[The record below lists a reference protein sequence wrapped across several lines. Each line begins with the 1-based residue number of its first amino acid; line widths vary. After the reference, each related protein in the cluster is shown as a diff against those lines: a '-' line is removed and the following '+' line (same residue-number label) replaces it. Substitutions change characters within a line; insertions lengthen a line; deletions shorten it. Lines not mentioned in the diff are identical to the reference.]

1 VADSGDAVA
10 PGDAPLP
17 QDSQS
22 YQHNV
27 DPMESLPRL
36 AAVIERQ
43 RRELALARADGQAA
57 DLAAMARGVLMER
70 DGLTATTAARQL
82 ADMSA
87 AAGIPVTEMAA
98 AVLRQE
104 PLSSPGLRPSELLE
118 PPWPA
123 DSGDQAL
130 TAGER
135 PDPADDPLA
144 VAAAVRSRDG
154 AELVGA
160 LAGQLAPRFGVS
172 AVAVWL
178 LEADGALELLGA
190 DGLSG
195 TDSSRWR
202 RLPPQLDCPEQR
214 VAATATDLWWESGPP
229 PGDPVA
235 VAAPWGHG
243 AARAV
248 LGLWDRAGTLIGVA
262 EAWWGTSRREFD
274 ADTRDRLSA
283 VVAGFADV
291 LGVRLGSGP
300 IGSVSPS
307 PVVFATLAQITD
319 SALVVRPLR
328 GARGE
333 VTDFA
338 IVYLSPGYADPA
350 GRPAAEIAPLTLLEA
365 YPRSTSG
372 DGLFARALRVLASG
386 RAEHAPG
393 LVTAPLAD
401 GGNLADGANT
411 AVLADL
417 HAVPFF
423 AGVLFTWRVPGEAE
437 LVAEVLEHAQR
448 LGSLGGWEELFAA
461 GTVRWTRDAFALFGL
476 DPAQASP
483 IPIEALHSF
492 VIAADRAPV
501 RRFQEQLLQR
511 REPAVA
517 VFRVVRPGTSVIRQ
531 LRVFAEPV
539 LAGDTL
545 VALRGAFQDV
555 SVQYHTQVALAA
567 TRDQLADSEQR
578 AAEEHQLA
586 LRLQQAI
593 MAQDEPPVD
602 AAGVDVAVR
611 YRPAE
616 TGHLVG
622 GDWYDVLPL
631 PDNDIL
637 LVVGDITGHGID
649 AVTGMI
655 AARNAL
661 RGLAATGAGPAELL
675 RHLNYAACHL
685 TEGIA
690 GTVVCGKYEPRTR
703 MLRWARAGHLPPV
716 LVRDGKGQ
724 ALPLPEG
731 VLLGLD
737 PTARYE
743 EASTQLRVDDTLL
756 LFTDGLIERRSGS
769 ISDLLREF
777 TQAAAP
783 AGPNARSHADR
794 ILGSALSDTGD
805 DACLVVVRIQL
816 SGRRR
821 RRGMSGDQQE
831 GVKDAPPVRF
841 GEVPAHRLRERRQ
854 GGHELGGEVLGVQLE
869 RRGDGRGRLA
879 ESGGASEPDQ
889 RGGHF
894 G

>member
-1 VADSGDAVA
+1 MAGSGDAVA
-10 PGDAPLP
+10 PGDDPLP
-17 QDSQS
+17 RNDQYYQD
-22 YQHNV
+22 NV

-43 RRELALARADGQAA
+43 RRDLTVARTDAQAA
-57 DLAAMARGVLMER
+57 EIAAMARGVLMER
-70 DGLTATTAARQL
+70 DGLSATTAARQL
-82 ADMSA
+82 ADMAA
-87 AAGIPVTEMAA
+87 AAGIPLTEMAA

-104 PLSSPGLRPSELLE
+104 PPAALDLGQSEVGSVKAPVSDGAGPSADELL
-118 PPWPA
+118 
-123 DSGDQAL
+123 G
-130 TAGER
+130 AGEWLEPGQR
-135 PDPADDPLA
+135 LDAADDPVA
-144 VAAAVRSRDG
+144 MAAAVRAKDG
-154 AELVGA
+154 VELVGA
-160 LAGQLAPRFGVS
+160 LAGQLAPRFGAS

-178 LEADGALELLGA
+178 LDADGALELLGQN
-190 DGLSG
+190 GLGG

-214 VAATATDLWWESGPP
+214 VAATGTDLWWEAGPP
-229 PGDPVA
+229 PGDQVA

-243 AARAV
+243 AARTV
-248 LGLWDRAGTLIGVA
+248 LGLWDRAGILFGVA
-262 EAWWGTSRREFD
+262 EAWWGTSREFD
-274 ADTRDRLSA
+274 SDTRERLSA
-283 VVAGFADV
+283 VVAGFTDV
-291 LGVRLGSGP
+291 LGVRLGAAP
-300 IGSVSPS
+300 FGSVTPS
-307 PVVFATLAQITD
+307 PAIFATLGQITG
-319 SALVVRPLR
+319 SALIVRPLR
-328 GARGE
+328 DDRGGI
-333 VTDFA
+333 TDFA

-350 GRPAAEIAPLTLLEA
+350 GRAGAAIASLTLLEA

-372 DGLFARALRVLASG
+372 DGLFARALRVLGSG
-386 RAEHAPG
+386 HAEHVPG

-401 GGNLADGANT
+401 GGNESGNM

-437 LVAEVLEHAQR
+437 QVAEVLEHAQR
-448 LGSLGGWEELFAA
+448 LGSLGGWEEQFAA

-483 IPIEALHSF
+483 IPVAALHSF

-501 RRFQEQLLQR
+501 RRFQEQLLER

-517 VFRVVRPGTSVIRQ
+517 VFQIVRPGTSVIRQ

-586 LRLQQAI
+586 LRLQRAI
-593 MAQDEPPVD
+593 MAQDEPPVA

-616 TGHLVG
+616 AGHLVG

-631 PDNDIL
+631 PNEDLL

-675 RHLNYAACHL
+675 GHLNYAACHL

-690 GTVVCGKYEPRTR
+690 GTVVCGQYEPKTR

-716 LVRDGKGQ
+716 LVRDGAGR

-737 PTARYE
+737 PTAQYE
-743 EASTQLRVDDTLL
+743 EASTQLRVGDTLL
-756 LFTDGLIERRSGS
+756 LFTDGLVEQRSGS
-769 ISDLLREF
+769 ISDALRDF
-777 TQAAAP
+777 ALAAAP
-783 AGPNARSHADR
+783 AGPDARSHADR

-805 DACLVVVRIQL
+805 DACLVVVRIQ
-816 SGRRR
+816 
-821 RRGMSGDQQE
+821 
-831 GVKDAPPVRF
+831 
-841 GEVPAHRLRERRQ
+841 
-854 GGHELGGEVLGVQLE
+854 
-869 RRGDGRGRLA
+869 
-879 ESGGASEPDQ
+879 
-889 RGGHF
+889 
-894 G
+894 

>member
-1 VADSGDAVA
+1 VAGSGDAVA
-10 PGDAPLP
+10 PGEDPLP
-17 QDSQS
+17 PDNQS
-22 YQHNV
+22 YQPSV

-36 AAVIERQ
+36 TAVIERQ

-70 DGLTATTAARQL
+70 DGLSATTAARQL
-82 ADMSA
+82 ADMA
-87 AAGIPVTEMAA
+87 VAAGIPVTEMAA

-104 PLSSPGLRPSELLE
+104 PPSAPELGQSELLE

-123 DSGDQAL
+123 DSADQARP
-130 TAGER
+130 AGEWLEPGQR
-135 PDPADDPLA
+135 LDAADDPFAL
-144 VAAAVRSRDG
+144 AAAVRAKDG
-154 AELVGA
+154 SELVGA
-160 LAGQLAPRFGVS
+160 LAGQLAPRFGVQ

-190 DGLSG
+190 DGLGG

-300 IGSVSPS
+300 IGSVSLS

-328 GARGE
+328 GASGE

-393 LVTAPLAD
+393 LVTAPLAGGADLAD
-401 GGNLADGANT
+401 GGNT
-411 AVLADL
+411 VVLADL

-448 LGSLGGWEELFAA
+448 LGSLGGWEEQFAA
-461 GTVRWTRDAFALFGL
+461 GTMRWTRDAFALFGL

-483 IPIEALHSF
+483 IPIAALHSF
-492 VIAADRAPV
+492 VIAADRVPV

-517 VFRVVRPGTSVIRQ
+517 VFRIVRPGTSVIRQ

-616 TGHLVG
+616 AGHLVG

-690 GTVVCGKYEPRTR
+690 GTVVCGKYEPQTR

-716 LVRDGKGQ
+716 LVRDGKGR

-743 EASTQLRVDDTLL
+743 EASTQLRVGDTLL

-769 ISDLLREF
+769 ISDMLRDF

-805 DACLVVVRIQL
+805 DACLVVVRIQ
-816 SGRRR
+816 
-821 RRGMSGDQQE
+821 
-831 GVKDAPPVRF
+831 
-841 GEVPAHRLRERRQ
+841 
-854 GGHELGGEVLGVQLE
+854 
-869 RRGDGRGRLA
+869 
-879 ESGGASEPDQ
+879 
-889 RGGHF
+889 
-894 G
+894 

>member
-616 TGHLVG
+616 AGHLVG

-854 GGHELGGEVLGVQLE
+854 GGHKLGGEVLGVQLE

>member
-1 VADSGDAVA
+1 LVAGNGDAVA
-10 PGDAPLP
+10 PGGDPLP

-22 YQHNV
+22 YQDNV

-43 RRELALARADGQAA
+43 RRELALARADAQAA
-57 DLAAMARGVLMER
+57 DVAAMARGVLMER
-70 DGLTATTAARQL
+70 DGLSAMTAARQL
-82 ADMSA
+82 ADMAA

-104 PLSSPGLRPSELLE
+104 PLSSPGLRSSALLE

-123 DSGDQAL
+123 DSADQAL

-135 PDPADDPLA
+135 PDAADDPLA

-154 AELVGA
+154 VELVGA

-195 TDSSRWR
+195 TDTSRWR

-214 VAATATDLWWESGPP
+214 VAASGEDLWWESGPP
-229 PGDPVA
+229 PRDPVA

-243 AARAV
+243 AARAL
-248 LGLWDRAGTLIGVA
+248 LGLWDRAGTLFGVA

-283 VVAGFADV
+283 VVAGFTDV
-291 LGVRLGSGP
+291 LGVRLGAGP
-300 IGSVSPS
+300 MGAVTPS
-307 PVVFATLAQITD
+307 PAVFATLAEITD

-328 GARGE
+328 DASGE

-338 IVYLSPGYADPA
+338 ILYLSPGYADPA

-365 YPRSTSG
+365 YPRSTAG

-386 RAEHAPG
+386 HAEHAPG

-401 GGNLADGANT
+401 GGDGGGT
-411 AVLADL
+411 MAVLADL

-437 LVAEVLEHAQR
+437 QVAEVLEHAQR
-448 LGSLGGWEELFAA
+448 LGSLGGWEEQFAA

-483 IPIEALHSF
+483 IPVHALHSF

-501 RRFQEQLLQR
+501 RRFQEQLLWR

-555 SVQYHTQVALAA
+555 SGQYHTQVALAA

-586 LRLQQAI
+586 LRLQRAI
-593 MAQDEPPVD
+593 MAQDDPPVA

-616 TGHLVG
+616 PGHLVG

-675 RHLNYAACHL
+675 SHLNYAACHL

-690 GTVVCGKYEPRTR
+690 GTVVCGKYEPETRT
-703 MLRWARAGHLPPV
+703 LRWARAGHLPPV
-716 LVRDGKGQ
+716 LVRDGKGR

-737 PTARYE
+737 PTAQYE
-743 EASTQLRVDDTLL
+743 EASTQLRVGDTLL

-777 TQAAAP
+777 TLAAAP
-783 AGPNARSHADR
+783 AGPDARSHADR

-805 DACLVVVRIQL
+805 DACLVVVRIQ
-816 SGRRR
+816 
-821 RRGMSGDQQE
+821 
-831 GVKDAPPVRF
+831 
-841 GEVPAHRLRERRQ
+841 
-854 GGHELGGEVLGVQLE
+854 
-869 RRGDGRGRLA
+869 
-879 ESGGASEPDQ
+879 
-889 RGGHF
+889 
-894 G
+894 